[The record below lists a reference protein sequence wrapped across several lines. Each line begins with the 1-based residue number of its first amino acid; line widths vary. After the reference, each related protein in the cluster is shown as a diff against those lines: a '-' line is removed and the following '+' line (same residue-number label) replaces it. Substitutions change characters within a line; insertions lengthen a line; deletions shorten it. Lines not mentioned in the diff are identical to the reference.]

1 MPRRSGQSAV
11 RFLSKV
17 LWNLG
22 LITLGSVL
30 CAVAV
35 NGILIPHRFVSGGVT
50 GLALVIHYLLP
61 SVPVSG
67 LYFVLNIPL
76 FAFGWIF
83 VGRRFFFY
91 SIAGMVIFSGA
102 LEWVQVPVP
111 VQDPIL
117 SALLA
122 GIISGTGSGIILRS
136 VGSPG
141 GTDILSVIL
150 LNRFSVHVGTTVLA
164 FNTGVLIAAAIFS
177 SLESVLYTLVYLY
190 VSSHILNL
198 VVTGLSQRKAVFII
212 SPHWKEISGGILR
225 EIRRGV
231 TIIRGQGGYSGR
243 EEQILYTIIIT
254 VSRHPLW
261 RILKK
266 RIFHHFL
273 IDYIQQFEPAQLQK
287 LDGLLKLGCHD
298 QLLGKARFLAEFKSH
313 FSVFVVFV
321 RCV

>member
-1 MPRRSGQSAV
+1 
-11 RFLSKV
+11 V

-35 NGILIPHRFVSGGVT
+35 SGILIPHRFVSGGVT

-61 SVPVSG
+61 SAPVSW
-67 LYFVLNIPL
+67 LYFLLNIPL
-76 FAFGWIF
+76 FAIGWIF

-102 LEWVQVPVP
+102 LQWVQIPLA
-111 VQDPIL
+111 VQDPFL

-122 GIISGTGSGIILRS
+122 GIISGAGSGVILKS
-136 VGSPG
+136 VGSAG

-150 LNRFSVHVGTTVLA
+150 LKRFSVRVGTTVLA
-164 FNTGVLIAAAIFS
+164 FNTGVLIAASIFS
-177 SLESVLYTLVYLY
+177 SLESALYTLIYLY

-212 SPHWKEISGGILR
+212 SSRSEEIRGEILR
-225 EIRRGV
+225 QIRRGV

-243 EEQILYTIIIT
+243 EEQILYTVIT
-254 VSRHPLW
+254 FREVSRLKRMIR
-261 RILKK
+261 RI
-266 RIFHHFL
+266 
-273 IDYIQQFEPAQLQK
+273 DPVA
-287 LDGLLKLGCHD
+287 
-298 QLLGKARFLAEFKSH
+298 
-313 FSVFVVFV
+313 FVVV
-321 RCV
+321 TDTLEVMGHRIGNQPHW

>member
-11 RFLSKV
+11 RFLSRV

-61 SVPVSG
+61 SLPVSG
-67 LYFVLNIPL
+67 LYFLLNIPL

-102 LEWVQVPVP
+102 LEWVQVPVA

-136 VGSPG
+136 VGSAG

-150 LNRFSVHVGTTVLA
+150 LNRFSVRVGTTVLA
-164 FNTGVLIAAAIFS
+164 FNSSVLIAAAIFS
-177 SLESVLYTLVYLY
+177 SLQSALYTLVYLY

-198 VVTGLSQRKAVFII
+198 VVTGLSQRKAIFII
-212 SPHWKEISGGILR
+212 SPHWEEISREILR
-225 EIRRGV
+225 EFRRGV

-243 EEQILYTIIIT
+243 DEQILYTIIT
-254 VSRHPLW
+254 FRDLSR
-261 RILKK
+261 LK
-266 RIFHHFL
+266 RMIRRV
-273 IDYIQQFEPAQLQK
+273 DPGA
-287 LDGLLKLGCHD
+287 
-298 QLLGKARFLAEFKSH
+298 
-313 FSVFVVFV
+313 FVVV
-321 RCV
+321 TDTLEVMGHRIGNQPHW